1 MHAIVELV
9 LTIACFFIEGYAS
22 MNEKSIDLV
31 IFKSGKIADES
42 VKWFYSFLNI
52 GLLVVH
58 LFLQF
63 LYWDYHVKEM
73 FVINIF
79 SLLLYVL
86 FYFAIKKKKYKL
98 YVMMVYLEVLAHSS
112 IATTIIGW
120 PAGFQ
125 LWLIALT
132 CAYFFQ
138 TLVYEDV
145 FSPEKLSWILT
156 AVNIF
161 VFFGLLLDSRFG
173 TLPFVRNIYSGDDY
187 FVFHVFNCIV
197 TFFVVILFSSMFV
210 KGIITKNNELNKEA
224 VVDKVTGLFN
234 RLGLIRFI
242 ENSGFKESDDFTV
255 AIMDIDNFKSINDT
269 YGHAAGDA
277 ALKFVGAKLNDM
289 ISNHTLAC
297 RWGGD
302 EFLFI
307 ELGENHSETLYNTLQ
322 KLREEISNSTIVVG
336 DTMFSIKVSA
346 GIASFEEGDTMD
358 KVFYKADK
366 ALYESK
372 ASGKDR
378 VTKEG

>member
-9 LTIACFFIEGYAS
+9 LTIACFFIKECVS

-31 IFKSGKIADES
+31 IFKGGKFAEES
-42 VKWFYSFLNI
+42 VKWFFSFLNI
-52 GLLVVH
+52 GLLIVH
-58 LFLQF
+58 SFLQL

-86 FYFAIKKKKYKL
+86 FSFAIKRKRYKL
-98 YVMMVYLEVLAHSS
+98 YVLMVYLEVLLHSA
-112 IATTIIGW
+112 IATTVIGW

-138 TLVYEDV
+138 TLVYDGL

-156 AVNIF
+156 AVNLI
-161 VFFGLLLDSRFG
+161 VFFALLMDSRFG
-173 TLPFVRNIYSGDDY
+173 TLPFVRNIYSGEDY
-187 FVFHVFNCIV
+187 FVFHFFNCIV

-210 KGIITKNNELNKEA
+210 KGIMAKNNELNKEA

-234 RLGLIRFI
+234 RLGLIRFV
-242 ENSGFKESDDFTV
+242 ENSGLKEINEFTV

-277 ALKFVGAKLNDM
+277 ALKFVGAKLQNMINDHM
-289 ISNHTLAC
+289 LAC

-302 EFLFI
+302 EFLFV
-307 ELGENHSETLYNTLQ
+307 ELSENHSETLYNTLQ
-322 KLREEISNSTIVVG
+322 ELREEIAHSTIVVG
-336 DTMFSIKVSA
+336 ETMFSIRVSA
-346 GIASFEEGDTMD
+346 GLASFEEGDTME